1 MYKRQVYGD
10 VFKIENKNINKET
23 IWEIQFSAQNPYGSQ
38 WPKEYGAR
46 AINTDGQKLYGGWRT
61 NAIAGQCNL
70 KYVPSFWN
78 YYDANGY
85 DKRREWNLADYVID
99 FDKTNNSP
107 IAQKPMTELSGKPQP
122 GDNAKSVTNS
132 GVTKYRWGATWKD
145 EHTNFVYSNCP
156 NNILVLRF
164 ADVLLMYAEADL
176 MLNNGSPSDE
186 GVEAMNRI
194 VQRARGLN
202 QGVAV
207 TEDDTPGFGN
217 YDTYTLEDVLLERAR
232 ELCFERWRWY
242 DLARTGM
249 LEHFLENR
257 NGFSTTKT
265 SFDSDKNYLFPIPLS
280 EIQISTNK
288 DGMYQNPNY

>member
-1 MYKRQVYGD
+1 
-10 VFKIENKNINKET
+10 
-23 IWEIQFSAQNPYGSQ
+23 
-38 WPKEYGAR
+38 
-46 AINTDGQKLYGGWRT
+46 
-61 NAIAGQCNL
+61 
-70 KYVPSFWN
+70 
-78 YYDANGY
+78 
-85 DKRREWNLADYVID
+85 
-99 FDKTNNSP
+99 
-107 IAQKPMTELSGKPQP
+107 MTELSGKPQP

-207 TEDDTPGFGN
+207 TEDDTPRIWELR
-217 YDTYTLEDVLLERAR
+217 YVYTRRCFVRAR
-232 ELCFERWRWY
+232 
-242 DLARTGM
+242 
-249 LEHFLENR
+249 
-257 NGFSTTKT
+257 
-265 SFDSDKNYLFPIPLS
+265 P
-280 EIQISTNK
+280 
-288 DGMYQNPNY
+288 